1 MREVSL
7 IDLLLEEGYP
17 KEEIFHHGSDIYVF
31 VTPLTT
37 RVLEKWCDKNGWNR
51 KLVKEKSFLFDKFK
65 DQVTERLM
73 YNVAFQYTA
82 VWKD

>member
-17 KEEIFHHGSDIYVF
+17 KEEIFHHGSDLYIF

-37 RVLEKWCDKNGWNR
+37 SVLEKWCDRNGWNR
-51 KLVKEKSFLFDKFK
+51 KIVKEKSFLFDKFK
-65 DQVTERLM
+65 DQVTGSLM
-73 YNVAFQYTA
+73 YDVAFQYTA
-82 VWKD
+82 FWEE

>member
-17 KEEIFHHGSDIYVF
+17 KEEIFHHGSDLYIF

-37 RVLEKWCDKNGWNR
+37 SVLEKWCDRNGWNR
-51 KLVKEKSFLFDKFK
+51 KIVKEKSFLFDKFK
-65 DQVTERLM
+65 DQVTGRLM
-73 YNVAFQYTA
+73 YDVAFQYTA
-82 VWKD
+82 FWEE